1 MKLSVS
7 LPEDDVRF
15 IDEYSARVDV
25 TSRSS
30 VIQIAIGLL
39 RHSSMEQEYAD
50 AFAEWDASGEAA
62 LWDATALDGPVA
74 DGPAAGL
81 VPVGPAEDGAADAS
95 R

>member
-25 TSRSS
+25 ASRSQ
-30 VIQIAIGLL
+30 VIQVAIGLL
-39 RHSSMEQEYAD
+39 RESSLRDEYAQ
-50 AFAEWDASGEAA
+50 AFAEWDDSGEAVI
-62 LWDATALDGPVA
+62 WETT
-74 DGPAAGL
+74 
-81 VPVGPAEDGAADAS
+81 VGDGAAHAT